1 MTLFRSTIIKV
12 LKSGVELNK
21 LDVLSEDILVG
32 DIIEEAT
39 VFMTV
44 IYDVKLSDNECV

>member
-1 MTLFRSTIIKV
+1 VFWSTIIKV
-12 LKSGVELNK
+12 LKRGVELNK
-21 LDVLSEDILVG
+21 LDVLSEDIIVG

-44 IYDVKLSDNECV
+44 IYGVKT